1 VRTTEDAQEEVAEE
15 KIDPTH
21 DQPQSQKNGSNDSLG
36 EALFQKTKPK
46 QKEEKKGKKEKKTK
60 VNKGGK
66 EKKSKKV
73 SSKTIGTGLERD
85 RLSREDVELSDDTFK
100 PVLCQVRYA
109 THYIPPPPVT

>member
-1 VRTTEDAQEEVAEE
+1 MQEEAEEE
-15 KIDPTH
+15 KINPTH
-21 DQPQSQKNGSNDSLG
+21 NQPQSQKNGLDDSQG

-46 QKEEKKGKKEKKTK
+46 QKKEKKEKTGKKEKKTK

-73 SSKTIGTGLERD
+73 SFKTIGTGLERD
-85 RLSREDVELSDDTFK
+85 TLSREDVELSEDTFK

-109 THYIPPPPVT
+109 THYIPPPLGLA